1 MTTHIVRRQLATA
14 VSFSTVRTL
23 ILLLALLALLGM
35 VYMVQ
40 STQATVTGQRVQEL
54 REQLVRLDREIDQLE
69 YDIAVQTSPPKIAER
84 ARALGLHPPTLAQ
97 TTFVQVK
104 NYPVA
109 MPAAAPSTSS
119 STLTSNDSFIVTLWQ
134 QLLARLGI
142 PLDVPS
148 VQASP

>member
-1 MTTHIVRRQLATA
+1 MTTQIVRRQLANA
-14 VSFSTVRTL
+14 VSFGTVRTL
-23 ILLLALLALLGM
+23 ILMLALLALLGI
-35 VYMVQ
+35 VYMAQ
-40 STQATVTGQRVQEL
+40 SSQATLTGQRVQEL

-69 YDIAVQTSPPKIAER
+69 YEIAVQSAPSKIAER

-109 MPAAAPSTSS
+109 SPPPVASS
-119 STLTSNDSFIVTLWQ
+119 PPTTNASFIETLWQ

-142 PLDVPS
+142 PLDVPP